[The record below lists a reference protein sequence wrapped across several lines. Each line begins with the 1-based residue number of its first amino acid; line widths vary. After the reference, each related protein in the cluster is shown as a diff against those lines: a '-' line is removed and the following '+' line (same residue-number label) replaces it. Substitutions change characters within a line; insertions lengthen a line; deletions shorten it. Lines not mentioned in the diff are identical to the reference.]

1 MLRMA
6 KPLTPFNLNRW
17 IDDHRDLLKPPVG
30 AEMIW
35 KDSQFRVLI
44 IGGPNARRDFHINP
58 GDEFFY
64 QLQGNMVLEYIDT
77 AGIRQTPTI
86 REGDV
91 LLLPANTPHCS
102 QRPAN
107 TVGLVVE
114 RVRRPD
120 EFEGYAW
127 YCEKCDA
134 KLYELSGA
142 EEDILVDLK
151 NVNEQFN
158 ADESQRTCKACGYV
172 QPIAT
177 GPRITESL

>member
-1 MLRMA
+1 MA
-6 KPLTPFNLNRW
+6 DSLTAFNLKRW
-17 IDDHRDLLKPPVG
+17 IDEHRHLLKPPVG

-35 KDSQFRVLI
+35 KQSQFRVLI

-64 QLQGNMVLEYIDT
+64 QLEGDMVLEYID
-77 AGIRQTPTI
+77 GDGKRQREAI

-91 LLLPANTPHCS
+91 FLLPARTPHSS
-102 QRPAN
+102 QRPAK

-114 RVRRPD
+114 RVRGKD
-120 EFEGYAW
+120 ESEGYAW
-127 YCEKCDA
+127 YCERCDS
-134 KLYELSGA
+134 KMQELSGR
-142 EEDILVDLK
+142 EDDILSDLK

-158 ADESQRTCKACGYV
+158 ANDELRKCKACGYV

-177 GPRITESL
+177 GPRL